1 MPFRPTEVLPRG
13 RIMELLRLAGL
24 APSGHNTQPWKF
36 SVDKNVIRIFPDFTR
51 QLPVVDPDN
60 HALYISL
67 GCALENL
74 VIAALHMGLEAEVEY
89 FPPHEP
95 EECLLVRLAPGEE
108 DGDPNLF
115 KAIPLRQSTRSCY
128 SEHNIPLSHLH
139 LMESASRREG
149 IGFQLFTEPGD
160 ILKIMELVKDGI
172 RRQFNNPAFLEE
184 LSAWIRFNPKEAET
198 RRDGLSAPTIGFSP
212 VPRWLGKLILRS
224 IHTPQHEAKRAE
236 QLIRS
241 SSELMLFTAEK
252 NEKAHWIDLGRS
264 FERVALTATSLNIK
278 HAHMNSPCEVVEVR
292 RELQKHLGLEEAQP
306 LLLIRI
312 GYGKTMPRSPRRP
325 VHSLLV

>member
-1 MPFRPTEVLPRG
+1 MPFRPTEVLPRVQM
-13 RIMELLRLAGL
+13 MELLRLAGL

-36 SVDKNVIRIFPDFTR
+36 SVNKNVIRIFPDFTR
-51 QLPVVDPDN
+51 KLPVVDQDN

-74 VIAALHMGLEAEVEY
+74 VIAARHMGLEAEVEY

-95 EECLLVRLAPGEE
+95 EECLVICLAPGEE

-115 KAIPLRQSTRSCY
+115 MAIPLRQTTRSCY

-149 IGFQLFTEPGD
+149 IGFQLFTEPRD
-160 ILKIMELVKDGI
+160 ILKIMEFVKDGI

-184 LSAWIRFNPKEAET
+184 LSAWIRFNPKEAEN
-198 RRDGLSAPTIGFSP
+198 RGDGLSAPAMGLSA
-212 VPRWLGKLILRS
+212 VPRWLGKLILRN

-252 NEKAHWIDLGRS
+252 NEKKHWVDLGRS

-278 HAHMNSPCEVVEVR
+278 HDHLNSPCEVVEVR
-292 RELQKHLGLEEAQP
+292 RELQKHLGLGDAQP

-312 GYGKTMPRSPRRP
+312 GYGKAMPRSPRRP
-325 VHSLLV
+325 VQSLLV